1 MALSTLSLGHATASP
16 ALLYLGTIF
25 AFSVML
31 FWGICAVRT
40 TICAIEGS
48 MFYAPC
54 LDNEP
59 LLAEK
64 FERDIDATYA

>member
-25 AFSVML
+25 AFSVMI

-40 TICAIEGS
+40 TIRAIEGS
-48 MFYAPC
+48 LFYAPC
-54 LDNEP
+54 LDNEL
-59 LLAEK
+59 LLAQK
-64 FERDIDATYA
+64 SERDVDATFA